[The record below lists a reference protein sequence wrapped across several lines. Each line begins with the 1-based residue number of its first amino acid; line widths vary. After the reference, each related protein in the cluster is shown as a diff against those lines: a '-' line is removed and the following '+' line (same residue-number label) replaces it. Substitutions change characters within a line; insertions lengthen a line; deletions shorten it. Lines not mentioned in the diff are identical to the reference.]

1 MADNHRRAD
10 GHADDVTA
18 TILDALFEHLP
29 AMVFLKRASDL
40 TFVRFNRAGED
51 LLGVPRE
58 SFIGRSDYDFF
69 PREQADFF
77 VAKDREVLKNR
88 RLVDIPEEPIETPH
102 GRRWLHTRKIP
113 LFGPEGEPTH
123 LLGISI
129 DITEKRAGMALLMAS
144 HAQLE
149 EAIQARMAEL
159 TAVLGQKNRA
169 EAALQKTEEQ
179 LRHSQKMEAVG
190 RLAGGIAHDF
200 NNILSVILTS
210 SELAMEQM
218 APDDPAQVE
227 LAEIH
232 RAGRR
237 ANDLTRQLLAFS
249 RRQVLLPRVLDL
261 GQVVRNMERMLK
273 RLLGEDVD
281 LVVRQAGPLGRVL
294 ADPSQ
299 VEQVLMNLAVNAR
312 DAMPSGGQLTIELRE
327 IELDNLYAV
336 THHGAKVGRYVMLA
350 VSDTGHGMDKATMER
365 IFEPFYSTKETGKG
379 TGLGLSTVHGI
390 VEQSGGSIW
399 VYSEP
404 GRGSTFKVYL
414 PLLHGG
420 DGGDAREREVGISGL
435 PRGRGESILVVE
447 DDEAVRKVAAI
458 ILEQQ
463 GYRVLTAESAVAAL
477 VVIDQHEIALMVTD
491 VVLPGLGGRL
501 LAEAVRAKRPETK
514 VLFMSGYTDDAVVRH
529 GVLESGMPFIQ
540 KPITPRTLAERVSQ
554 MLKGV

>member
-1 MADNHRRAD
+1 MVDIHRRAA
-10 GHADDVTA
+10 GPADDA
-18 TILDALFEHLP
+18 TITLLDALFEHLP
-29 AMVFLKRASDL
+29 AMVFLKRAHDL
-40 TFVRFNRAGED
+40 VFVRFNRAGED

-58 SFIGRSDYDFF
+58 SLVGMSDYDIF
-69 PREQADFF
+69 PRDQADFF

-113 LFGPEGEPTH
+113 LLGPDGEPTH

-129 DITEKRAGMALLMAS
+129 DITEKRAALALILAS

-149 EAIQARMAEL
+149 EAVQARMVEL

-200 NNILSVILTS
+200 NNILSVVLTS
-210 SELAMEQM
+210 SELAMERM
-218 APDDPAQVE
+218 APDDPALVE
-227 LAEIH
+227 LSEIH

-237 ANDLTRQLLAFS
+237 ATDLTRQLLAFS

-281 LVVRQAGPLGRVL
+281 LVVRQAGALGKVL

-312 DAMPSGGQLTIELRE
+312 DAMPSGGQLTVELRE
-327 IELDNLYAV
+327 VELDQAYAV
-336 THHGAKVGRYVMLA
+336 THLGAKVGRHVMLA

-365 IFEPFYSTKETGKG
+365 IFEPFFTTKELGQG
-379 TGLGLSTVHGI
+379 TGLGLSTVYGI

-404 GRGSTFKVYL
+404 GRGAAFKVYL
-414 PLLHGG
+414 PVL
-420 DGGDAREREVGISGL
+420 DGGVVRDREAKAVEL
-435 PRGRGESILVVE
+435 PRGRGETILVVE

-463 GYRVLTAESAVAAL
+463 GYRVLTADSAGAAL
-477 VVIDQHEIALMVTD
+477 MLVDTHTVALLVTD
-491 VVLPGLGGRL
+491 VVLPGVGGRM
-501 LAEAVRAKRPETK
+501 LAEAVRARSPETK

-529 GVLESGMPFIQ
+529 GVLESGMPFIE
-540 KPITPRTLAERVSQ
+540 KPITPRTLAQRVSQ
-554 MLKGV
+554 VLYGP

>member
-1 MADNHRRAD
+1 MVDPHRRAD
-10 GHADDVTA
+10 GPADDVTA

-58 SFIGRSDYDFF
+58 SFIGRSDHDFF

-113 LFGPEGEPTH
+113 LMGPDGEPTH

-210 SELAMEQM
+210 SELAMEHM

-227 LAEIH
+227 LGEIH

-261 GQVVRNMERMLK
+261 GQVVRSMERMLK

-327 IELDNLYAV
+327 IELDQLYTV

-350 VSDTGHGMDKATMER
+350 VSDTGHGMDKATIER
-365 IFEPFYSTKETGKG
+365 IFEPFFSTKEPGKG

-414 PLLHGG
+414 PVL
-420 DGGDAREREVGISGL
+420 DGGEAGERDVKITAL

-463 GYRVLTAESAVAAL
+463 GYRVMTAGSAAEALTL
-477 VVIDQHEIALMVTD
+477 VEQHEVALMVTD

-501 LAEAVRAKRPETK
+501 LAEAVRAKHPGTK

-554 MLKGV
+554 VLSGQ